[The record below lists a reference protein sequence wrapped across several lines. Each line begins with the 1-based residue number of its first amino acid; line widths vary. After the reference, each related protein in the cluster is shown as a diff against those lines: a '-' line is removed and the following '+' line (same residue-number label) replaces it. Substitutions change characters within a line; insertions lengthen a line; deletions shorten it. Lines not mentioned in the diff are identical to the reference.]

1 MLSYEVDPLTCPK
14 CKGRMRILAF
24 IEDEEV
30 IKKILKHLGL
40 WDQKARPPPKAT
52 ATPPD
57 LYIDEPVSK
66 RSSLFK
72 VKEGENF
79 NRRNTLSILRI
90 KI

>member
-1 MLSYEVDPLTCPK
+1 
-14 CKGRMRILAF
+14 MRLLAF

-57 LYIDEPVSK
+57 LYIDYSDSQAPSCDDY
-66 RSSLFK
+66 LFHDP
-72 VKEGENF
+72 EYPIEAYA
-79 NRRNTLSILRI
+79 S
-90 KI
+90 